1 MNIPKLQRI
10 ILKLIKA
17 CLLLLATLF
26 LVLQLTDPRYNKVGG
41 ILAGFVLPFLPE
53 VFALVLKKKFSVRIE
68 LAYYIFIFLALDLGI
83 CLYWYEL
90 VPYYDKVV
98 HMLSGVFSAVIAY
111 YVLLYFGA
119 KYTNKGFRT
128 LFIVCFSLAI
138 AVFWEFF
145 EFFCDK
151 VLGQHMQQLISTGVD
166 DTMWDLIMAFIG
178 SLIGG
183 FLFVRKRPQ
192 QLIALAKDN
201 GFDMSTKN
209 SKISKNSSKKSK

>member
-1 MNIPKLQRI
+1 MNIPKLQHI

-17 CLLLLATLF
+17 CLLLLASLF

-128 LFIVCFSLAI
+128 LFIVCFPSPSRY
-138 AVFWEFF
+138 FGNF
-145 EFFCDK
+145 
-151 VLGQHMQQLISTGVD
+151 S
-166 DTMWDLIMAFIG
+166 
-178 SLIGG
+178 
-183 FLFVRKRPQ
+183 
-192 QLIALAKDN
+192 
-201 GFDMSTKN
+201 
-209 SKISKNSSKKSK
+209 NSSAIKYSVSICNN